1 MNRSKLLSSF
11 IILMSVLMVTTNGFA
26 KKTNWM
32 KKAVETSAAQLKLAA
47 EKNTPGLNPRSI
59 NPDGSMRYAKPR
71 DWTCGFFPG
80 NLWYMYE
87 LTGDKAFKKE
97 AARYT
102 EALDSVQYFTHTHD
116 LGFMLYCSYGNGLR
130 LSGKKAYAKV
140 MQRGAKSL
148 STRFNKNVGC
158 IRSWDFGH
166 WQYPVIVDNMMNLE
180 FMFWA
185 SKSTGKDKYRNI
197 AISHANTTLENHF
210 REDYSSYHVVSY
222 DTITGKALEHQTH
235 QGYNDASAWARGQG
249 WGLYGYTL
257 MYRETKDQKYL
268 DQAKHIAAFIMN
280 HPRLPEDKV
289 PYWDFDDPKIPDA
302 PRDASAGALIASALF
317 ELSTYVPDGEDYF
330 KFAKTI
336 IKNLSTPKYLAEVGT
351 NKNFILKHSTG
362 NLPNN
367 SEIDTPINY
376 GDYYYLEAL
385 KRYKDLRGEGK
396 KGKGKQD
403 R

>member
-11 IILMSVLMVTTNGFA
+11 IILMSVLMITTNGFA
-26 KKTNWM
+26 KKTNWL
-32 KKAVETSAAQLKLAA
+32 KKAVDTSAAQLKLAA
-47 EKNTPGLNPRSI
+47 ENNTPGLNPRSI
-59 NPDGSMRYAKPR
+59 NPDGSVRYAKPR

-87 LTGDKAFKKE
+87 LTGDNTFKKE

-130 LSGKKAYAKV
+130 LTGKKAYEKV

-148 STRFNKNVGC
+148 STRFNETVGC

-166 WQYPVIVDNMMNLE
+166 WQFPVIVDNMMNLE

-185 SKSTGKDKYRNI
+185 SESTGKDKYRKI
-197 AISHANTTLENHF
+197 AIAHANTTLENHF

-257 MYRETKDQKYL
+257 MYRETKDQRYL

-317 ELSTYVPDGEDYF
+317 ELSTYVPDGDNYF

-351 NKNFILKHSTG
+351 NENFILKHSTG

-385 KRYKDLRGEGK
+385 KRYKDLCEEGK
-396 KGKGKQD
+396 
-403 R
+403 